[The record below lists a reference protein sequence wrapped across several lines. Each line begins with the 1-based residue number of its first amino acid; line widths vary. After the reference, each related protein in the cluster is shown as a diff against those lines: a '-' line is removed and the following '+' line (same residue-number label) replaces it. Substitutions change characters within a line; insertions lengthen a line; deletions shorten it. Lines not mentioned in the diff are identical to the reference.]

1 MFNRKRSY
9 FSVIVSVILVFSMLF
24 ATSCGKA
31 DAPEVTT
38 GAETES
44 TSSSAGEIQQTP
56 SDETV
61 SLPEG
66 QTEAATEDV
75 STEAA
80 LVLPED
86 IEGIVALFNESANR
100 IKTEATKV
108 TKNFEKRYN
117 DSSKLIVPDALMST
131 ADKMMSTFMKDD
143 TDPIVYATKEEI
155 VAEYIVPD
163 QNYVSKLTA
172 DAVKE
177 AECTDKGDTYEIY
190 IKLKDEKNPTAGKGV
205 GSVCD
210 VIEAHEIADKAPSM
224 LQEMSTYYYNCTI
237 KVTVDKATG
246 RVTHAVY
253 STPLVM
259 HMIVNLFGTHEVQAG
274 ITFTKDYSIEY

>member
-1 MFNRKRSY
+1 MNFKRFISALLC
-9 FSVIVSVILVFSMLF
+9 VILSVSFLF
-24 ATSCGKA
+24 LFGCADGNTDVTTTKA
-31 DAPEVTT
+31 DGEAVTDSVSEKVT
-38 GAETES
+38 ENVTAAEIP
-44 TSSSAGEIQQTP
+44 SA
-56 SDETV
+56 SDETTTQAAEENKA
-61 SLPEG
+61 PE
-66 QTEAATEDV
+66 TVEE
-75 STEAA
+75 
-80 LVLPED
+80 
-86 IEGIVALFNESANR
+86 IVACFNASANR

-155 VAEYIVPD
+155 VSEYIVPD

-177 AECTDKGDTYEIY
+177 AKCTDKGDTYEIY

-210 VIEAHEIADKAPSM
+210 VIEAHEIAEKAPSM
-224 LQEMSTYYYNCTI
+224 LKEMSTYYYDCTI
-237 KVTVDKATG
+237 TVTVDKASG

-253 STPLVM
+253 KTPLVM
-259 HMIVNLFGTHEVQAG
+259 HMIVNLLGTHEVQAG

>member
-1 MFNRKRSY
+1 MFNKKRSY
-9 FSVIVSVILVFSMLF
+9 FSVIVSVILVLSMLF

-66 QTEAATEDV
+66 QTAATEDV

-117 DSSKLIVPDALMST
+117 DPSKLIVPDALMST

-155 VAEYIVPD
+155 VSKYIVPD

-224 LQEMSTYYYNCTI
+224 LKEMSTYYYNCTI

>member
-1 MFNRKRSY
+1 MFNKKRSY
-9 FSVIVSVILVFSMLF
+9 FSVIVSVILVLSMLF

-44 TSSSAGEIQQTP
+44 TSSSAGDVQQTP
-56 SDETV
+56 SGETV
-61 SLPEG
+61 TLPEG
-66 QTEAATEDV
+66 QTSATEDV

-80 LVLPED
+80 PALPED

-117 DSSKLIVPDALMST
+117 DPSKLIVPDALMST

>member
-1 MFNRKRSY
+1 MFNKKRSY
-9 FSVIVSVILVFSMLF
+9 FSVIVSALLVFAMLF
-24 ATSCGKA
+24 TTACGNSES
-31 DAPEVTT
+31 PEVTT
-38 GAETES
+38 AATQA
-44 TSSSAGEIQQTP
+44 TSSEATENTQSDSTGE
-56 SDETV
+56 SV

-66 QTEAATEDV
+66 QTAVEEPSYEAAY
-75 STEAA
+75 
-80 LVLPED
+80 VLPETV
-86 IEGIVALFNESANR
+86 EEIVTVFNETANR

-143 TDPIVYATKEEI
+143 TDPIVYATREEI

-163 QNYVSKLTA
+163 QSYVSKLTA

-177 AECTDKGDTYEIY
+177 ARCTDKGDTYEIF
-190 IKLKDEKNPTAGKGV
+190 IRLKDEKNPTAGKGV

-210 VIEAHEIADKAPSM
+210 VIETHEIAEKAPSM
-224 LQEMSTYYYNCTI
+224 LKEMSTYYYNCTVT
-237 KVTVDKATG
+237 VTVDKATG

-253 STPLVM
+253 STPLIM

-274 ITFTKDYSIEY
+274 ITFTKDFSIEY